1 MSIFG
6 GAFNKF
12 AWWIHR
18 DALVILCNFF
28 AFLTLLF
35 SEFNSIRSNWR
46 VVLLVRLDEF
56 VSEFQRCTELGY
68 SDGRGKTK
76 FRFLIFSLFTSQ
88 FSNLKLP
95 NHCDQAIASSNHS
108 LFAVVSHFETQ
119 SAAFL
124 HLSLELSE
132 KWRAGTY
139 QPALHSVESSPELF
153 RESPESL
160 PTEPHKSSVSHSL

>member
-1 MSIFG
+1 M
-6 GAFNKF
+6 
-12 AWWIHR
+12 
-18 DALVILCNFF
+18 
-28 AFLTLLF
+28 
-35 SEFNSIRSNWR
+35 
-46 VVLLVRLDEF
+46 
-56 VSEFQRCTELGY
+56 RCTELGY
-68 SDGRGKTK
+68 SDGRGKTN

-139 QPALHSVESSPELF
+139 LPALHSVEFIPELF
-153 RESPESL
+153 RVFRESPYGTSQIKRQRSATRSKNVARFVSACTGYA
-160 PTEPHKSSVSHSL
+160 PTERFPIQLPEVVCFDRLYRPVQRR